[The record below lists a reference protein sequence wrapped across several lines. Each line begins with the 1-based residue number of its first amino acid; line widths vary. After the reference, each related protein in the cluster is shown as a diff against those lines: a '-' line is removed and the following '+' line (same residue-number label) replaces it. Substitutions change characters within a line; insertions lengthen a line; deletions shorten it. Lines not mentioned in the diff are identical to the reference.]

1 MRQAVSVAKIGQERL
16 RSIYDTRR
24 KPEKEKEA
32 MLVLMI
38 EPGKAPQRLE
48 LNHSLEEMQKA
59 VGGFIQI
66 LYPFE
71 DPVALV
77 CNEEGKLL
85 RLPANRALRDESGAV
100 YDIVCGTFFLCGA
113 PPDSDTLGSLTEEQV
128 SRYEQRFARPEL
140 FLNLGGHIICLAD
153 Q

>member
-1 MRQAVSVAKIGQERL
+1 MVV
-16 RSIYDTRR
+16 
-24 KPEKEKEA
+24 
-32 MLVLMI
+32 MMI
-38 EPGKAPQRLE
+38 EPGKDHRRME
-48 LNHSLEEMQKA
+48 VSHSLEEMQKD
-59 VGGFIQI
+59 GGGLIQI
-66 LYPFE
+66 LYRFGE
-71 DPVALV
+71 PVALV

-85 RLPANRALRDESGAV
+85 GLPANRALRDESGAV

>member
-1 MRQAVSVAKIGQERL
+1 
-16 RSIYDTRR
+16 
-24 KPEKEKEA
+24 

-38 EPGKAPQRLE
+38 EPGEAPRRLE
-48 LNHSLEEMQKA
+48 LSHSLEEMQKA

-66 LYPFE
+66 LYPFGE
-71 DPVALV
+71 PVALV

-85 RLPANRALRDESGAV
+85 GLPANRALRDESGAV

>member
-1 MRQAVSVAKIGQERL
+1 
-16 RSIYDTRR
+16 
-24 KPEKEKEA
+24 

-38 EPGKAPQRLE
+38 EPGKAPRCLE
-48 LNHSLEEMQKA
+48 LSHSLEEMQKA

-85 RLPANRALRDESGAV
+85 GLPANRALRDESGAV
-100 YDIVCGTFFLCGA
+100 YDIMCGPFFLCGA
-113 PPDSDTLGSLTEEQV
+113 PPDSDTLASLTEEQIC
-128 SRYEQRFARPEL
+128 RYEQRFARPER
-140 FLNLGGHIICLAD
+140 FLNLGGRIICLQD

>member
-1 MRQAVSVAKIGQERL
+1 
-16 RSIYDTRR
+16 
-24 KPEKEKEA
+24 

-38 EPGKAPQRLE
+38 EPGKAPRRLE
-48 LNHSLEEMQKA
+48 LSHSLEEMQKA

-66 LYPFE
+66 LYPFGE
-71 DPVALV
+71 PVALV

-85 RLPANRALRDESGAV
+85 GLPANRALRDESGAV

-113 PPDSDTLGSLTEEQV
+113 PPDSDMLEGLTEEQA
-128 SRYEQRFARPEL
+128 SRYERRFARPEL
-140 FLNLGGHIICLAD
+140 FLNLGGRVICLPD